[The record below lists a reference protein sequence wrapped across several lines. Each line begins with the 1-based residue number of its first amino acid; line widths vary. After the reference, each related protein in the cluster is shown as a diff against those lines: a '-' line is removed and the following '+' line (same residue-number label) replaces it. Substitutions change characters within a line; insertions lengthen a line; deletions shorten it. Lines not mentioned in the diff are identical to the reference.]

1 MAPLARLQP
10 ARDTWHRAPV
20 QKQPEHPW
28 ETRGGPDWSLER
40 VSCHCSLSD
49 VYLPPFPLLLDHF
62 REQGGSEMG
71 AADFASRKGGLEKPA
86 SRKAAFSPVKMALT
100 YIWFPQYPDHHELRM
115 ASNMLTCFGEKVAKE
130 RRDSVP
136 ETEHKIQ
143 HFQQAKL
150 LGLMLRP
157 PEQVKEEK
165 GTSLAVQ
172 GLRLHASTA
181 GKRNAPVKLKKKKLK
196 ERKRC
201 LWSHFLSSRSHLV
214 IPAWPRWV
222 RLTQDNHFPE
232 LRIHFL
238 NYQGWVRPTLPLPV
252 YVFSVLLI
260 RTMNCMIRTSI
271 FFFFF
276 KLPLKI
282 FSGFLSHRLIMG
294 FVHLFIQQTLNS
306 NFGPGLQSQVRPAAG
321 SGSLVRTDIWRI

>member
-1 MAPLARLQP
+1 
-10 ARDTWHRAPV
+10 
-20 QKQPEHPW
+20 
-28 ETRGGPDWSLER
+28 
-40 VSCHCSLSD
+40 
-49 VYLPPFPLLLDHF
+49 
-62 REQGGSEMG
+62 
-71 AADFASRKGGLEKPA
+71 
-86 SRKAAFSPVKMALT
+86 
-100 YIWFPQYPDHHELRM
+100 M
-115 ASNMLTCFGEKVAKE
+115 ASNTLTCFGEKVAKE

-136 ETEHKIQ
+136 EAGHKIQ

-157 PEQVKEEK
+157 PEQVKE
-165 GTSLAVQ
+165 
-172 GLRLHASTA
+172 
-181 GKRNAPVKLKKKKLK
+181 GKRDFPGFPGGPRVKTPRFHSRQARCDHKIKKKKKLK
-196 ERKRC
+196 EGKRC

-214 IPAWPRWV
+214 ILAWPRWV

-232 LRIHFL
+232 LSTKYGFAQLFL
-238 NYQGWVRPTLPLPV
+238 CLFM
-252 YVFSVLLI
+252 FSVLFI

-282 FSGFLSHRLIMG
+282 FSGLLSHRLIMG
-294 FVHLFIQQTLNS
+294 FIHLFIQQTLNS